1 VSGHHSSSSSGVTSV
16 GCGAVMQ
23 RPSNNTLPFNSCLQ
37 GKADAKKA
45 KVYGRI
51 GKKIISL

>member
-1 VSGHHSSSSSGVTSV
+1 MAPKKAL
-16 GCGAVMQ
+16 GADSA
-23 RPSNNTLPFNSCLQ
+23 RNDCFSQ